1 MCVIIIAE
9 AITPFQ
15 KLHTTMNTPVIEPIN
30 VHLTFAGTTL
40 GKTLLQ
46 VIGAPVTFVDTPEE
60 ADITLF
66 TDPRDVEKSF
76 KPDKL
81 YAYFHIATGVAQT
94 MPSNVRCFTGISLP
108 EVCTLLAEVSK
119 NLTPV
124 QPEPNALVVEVPLLP
139 DALRILVI
147 DDSSKHID
155 SAKHGLAGHHLTTA
169 TGYQEAMTLLGS
181 EKFDVVLTDLHLPMS
196 SRTMGDKFKLGEL
209 VPYGMLLMVE
219 AVRHGARRVG
229 IVTDLSHHDD
239 PFSAA
244 FDHFSQFLIP
254 MGTAE
259 VRMMHSKMVDG
270 AKDWAEALSRLE

>member
-1 MCVIIIAE
+1 
-9 AITPFQ
+9 
-15 KLHTTMNTPVIEPIN
+15 MNSPVIKPIR
-30 VHLTFAGTTL
+30 VHVTFADTTL

-66 TDPRDVEKSF
+66 TDPRDVEQSF

-81 YAYFHIATGVAQT
+81 YAYFHIGTGATPA
-94 MPSNVRCFTGISLP
+94 MPANVRCFREIILL
-108 EVCTLLAEVSK
+108 EVCGLLSEVSH
-119 NLTPV
+119 NLTPA
-124 QPEPNALVVEVPLLP
+124 QPEPKNLVVDVPLLP

-147 DDSSKHID
+147 DDTPQHID
-155 SAKHGLAGHHLTTA
+155 SAKRGLAGHHLTTA
-169 TGYQEAMTLLGS
+169 TGYQEAMQLLSS
-181 EKFDVVLTDLHLPMS
+181 ERFDVVLTDLHLPMS
-196 SRTMGDKFKLGEL
+196 SKTMGDKFKLGEM

-219 AVRHGARRVG
+219 AVRQGARRVG

-259 VRMMHSKMVDG
+259 VRMMHAKMVDG
-270 AKDWAEALSRLE
+270 AKDWAEALSRLK